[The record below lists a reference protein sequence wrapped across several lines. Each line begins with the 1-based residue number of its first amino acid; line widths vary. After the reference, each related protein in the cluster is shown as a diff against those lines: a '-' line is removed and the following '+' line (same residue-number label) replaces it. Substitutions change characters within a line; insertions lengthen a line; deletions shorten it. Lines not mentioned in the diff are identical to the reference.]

1 MFDFLP
7 KIPHRFDLLG
17 GEAISYISI
26 CVQGRGEE
34 EVGAGKGLMD
44 KSSTAATA
52 TAHLDAI
59 RKREKKKQAH
69 VRILVK
75 NSPWILFAVGT
86 CVTCFSPRF

>member
-1 MFDFLP
+1 MEKRESKHMFDFLP

-44 KSSTAATA
+44 KSST
-52 TAHLDAI
+52 
-59 RKREKKKQAH
+59 

>member
-1 MFDFLP
+1 MISCQKSPIDL
-7 KIPHRFDLLG
+7 ICCHRG

-86 CVTCFSPRF
+86 CVTC

>member
-1 MFDFLP
+1 
-7 KIPHRFDLLG
+7 
-17 GEAISYISI
+17 
-26 CVQGRGEE
+26 
-34 EVGAGKGLMD
+34 MD

-52 TAHLDAI
+52 TAHLGAI

-86 CVTCFSPRF
+86 CVTC

>member
-1 MFDFLP
+1 
-7 KIPHRFDLLG
+7 
-17 GEAISYISI
+17 
-26 CVQGRGEE
+26 
-34 EVGAGKGLMD
+34 MD

-59 RKREKKKQAH
+59 RKKEKKKQAH

-86 CVTCFSPRF
+86 CVTC